1 MAASGQKRKKMTVNK
16 VIRMSYK
23 TLDSCFAKA
32 ATAGVLSLVL
42 LMPGLLSASELRLHY
57 QALEKLLRRQVFTES
72 GRHYLIGNLGSR
84 CTYAYLANPRVTP
97 QADRLRITADF
108 RGRAAATLL
117 GECVGPA
124 EAFNVSA
131 TGVPVY
137 RQGVLRLNDVKVDHS
152 NPLYADLIRAFLESL
167 QYSLVEEVQKL
178 AQQVSGT
185 GGYEMRVPTLSVH
198 TVRVGVE
205 AIVFSFDI
213 AVQVR

>member
-1 MAASGQKRKKMTVNK
+1 
-16 VIRMSYK
+16 MSYK
-23 TLDSCFAKA
+23 TLDFCFAKA
-32 ATAGVLSLVL
+32 ATVGVLIFVL

-57 QALEKLLRRQVFTES
+57 QALENLLRRQVFTES

-84 CTYAYLANPRVTP
+84 CTYAYLENPRMMA
-97 QADRLRITADF
+97 QANRFRITANF
-108 RGRAAATLL
+108 SGRAAATLL

-137 RQGVLRLNDVKVDHS
+137 RQGVLRLNEVKVEHS
-152 NPLYADLIRAFLESL
+152 NPLYADLIRTFLESL

-178 AQQVSGT
+178 AQRVSET
-185 GGYEMRVPTLSVH
+185 GDYEMRVPTLSVH
-198 TVRVGVE
+198 AIRVDVE